1 VIDLFFF
8 FFFLPQI
15 CFHLDPLVLGSQDV
29 GGGEASSANP
39 GPENTAGKRKKKI
52 NNVYNNFNIFIL

>member
-1 VIDLFFF
+1 
-8 FFFLPQI
+8 
-15 CFHLDPLVLGSQDV
+15 LDPLVLGSQDV